1 MCLKK
6 LLTIITL
13 LILFTILSTPKIIS
27 ANETPIINYL
37 AVDHS
42 PLVEGEKQSFHITSS
57 GIKNVQ
63 YRAFVYEY
71 NTDKW
76 SELTNG
82 YTSYKNPKMPYTIA
96 PSKTFFKGKYK
107 LSFWV
112 RAEGSTSRYDTFHVK
127 YLDCINKDDNER
139 ISLDGNLI
147 TDKENYKIGEKV
159 QINGIENIHGMK
171 EPYMYKLHAYNL
183 TKDKW
188 ISNITDYTK
197 DIIEWYPQEEGIY
210 ILDIWSKSSVSTRT
224 YDGWKLKPIIVS
236 SPNINYKNYDYTLND
251 IVNKQYYSKNNI
263 VYNDY
268 NDWYTASKNDIT
280 TYLNP
285 SSFLYDRGKLQFMKL
300 NYIEGITVKDLNN
313 ILNDKGVLKGKGE
326 QFLYSSKQYNI
337 NPAYLVSHSLL
348 ETGDG
353 TTPLSTGVL
362 VTKINGQAVEPKVTY
377 NLFGIGAY
385 DRDPIRLGAEY
396 AYTQGWFSLDAAIS
410 GAAKW
415 ISDSYINHP
424 MYNQNTLYKMK
435 WNPENPGVHQY
446 ATDIAWAY
454 KQTKNIEK
462 IINQCNKP
470 KIILEIPKY
479 R

>member
-1 MCLKK
+1 MKK
-6 LLTIITL
+6 ILITLNL
-13 LILFTILSTPKIIS
+13 LILFSILITPKIVS
-27 ANETPIINYL
+27 ANEIPTINFL

-57 GIKNVQ
+57 GIKSVQ

-71 NTDKW
+71 NTNKW

-82 YTSYKNPKMPYTIA
+82 YTTFKSSKTPYTIA
-96 PSKTFFKGKYK
+96 ASKTFTKGKYK

-112 RAEGSTSRYDTFHVK
+112 RTKDSTSRYDSFKVM
-127 YLDCINKDDNER
+127 YLDCINKDYVNR
-139 ISLDGNLI
+139 ISLNGNLN
-147 TDKENYKIGEKV
+147 TDKENYKLGEKV
-159 QINGIENIHGMK
+159 QINAIENIHGMK

-183 TKDKW
+183 TKNEW
-188 ISNITDYTK
+188 ITNITDYTG
-197 DIIEWYPQEEGIY
+197 DIIEWYPPEDGIY
-210 ILDIWSKSSVSTRT
+210 ILDIWAKSSISTRT

-236 SPNINYKNYDYTLND
+236 SSNTTYENYNYTLKN
-251 IVNKQYYSKNNI
+251 IINKQYYSKANI
-263 VYNDY
+263 IYNDY
-268 NDWYTASKNDIT
+268 NNWYTASKDDLD

-285 SSFLYDRGKLQFMKL
+285 LNFSDSRGKLQFMNL
-300 NYIEGITVKDLNN
+300 NYINGITVENLNN
-313 ILNDKGVLKGKGE
+313 ILSNKGILRGKGK
-326 QFLYSSKQYNI
+326 QFLSSAKQYNI

-348 ETGDG
+348 ETGNG
-353 TTPLSTGVL
+353 TNTLSTGVL
-362 VTKINGQAVEPKVTY
+362 ITRVNGRAVEPKVVY

-396 AYTQGWFSLDAAIS
+396 AYKQGWFSIDSAIS

-424 MYNQNTLYKMK
+424 VYSQNTLYEMK
-435 WNPENPGVHQY
+435 WNPKNPGIHQY

-454 KQTKNIEK
+454 KQTKNIKK
-462 IINQCNKP
+462 IIDQCNIKEVF
-470 KIILEIPKY
+470 LEIPKY